1 LILRISFYYQFSNK
15 IIHRKSSEVF
25 GTPLCNFDNGIFI
38 FYRLLTILGLVAMS
52 LEIVVKIFLKFSS
65 KFSTSRK
72 TLFDAKYFRYFCP
85 SILCYIITTIPM
97 IQMLMVHQY
106 YANSVQ
112 LNCTSNQTG
121 SVFVK
126 SMKFMHHIF
135 LKTPESFRGIFNAVR
150 KDARKYSIWRKRSDM
165 GFSISSAVPIHS
177 SCRSCCNAKEWIILS
192 IWKKNFTS
200 LENIWTICH
209 MTWTVSHGSYAGNEF
224 LKWAFQD
231 KKKDLQRIEV
241 VMRRPSLLSDASV
254 QLLILLNSSVRRS
267 VMFLTSCAMEICFK
281 KFQLIKSF

>member
-1 LILRISFYYQFSNK
+1 MILRISFYNWFNHQLSNK

-106 YANSVQ
+106 YSNSVQ

-126 SMKFMHHIF
+126 N
-135 LKTPESFRGIFNAVR
+135 LKL
-150 KDARKYSIWRKRSDM
+150 
-165 GFSISSAVPIHS
+165 IH
-177 SCRSCCNAKEWIILS
+177 CINYTLHRYCIN
-192 IWKKNFTS
+192 
-200 LENIWTICH
+200 
-209 MTWTVSHGSYAGNEF
+209 YA
-224 LKWAFQD
+224 
-231 KKKDLQRIEV
+231 
-241 VMRRPSLLSDASV
+241 
-254 QLLILLNSSVRRS
+254 
-267 VMFLTSCAMEICFK
+267 
-281 KFQLIKSF
+281 

>member
-1 LILRISFYYQFSNK
+1 
-15 IIHRKSSEVF
+15 
-25 GTPLCNFDNGIFI
+25 
-38 FYRLLTILGLVAMS
+38 MS

-121 SVFVK
+121 SVFIK
-126 SMKFMHHIF
+126 NLKFMLHKLCIIF

-150 KDARKYSIWRKRSDM
+150 KDARKYSISRKRSDM
-165 GFSISSAVPIHS
+165 GFSISSAVLIHS
-177 SCRSCCNAKEWIILS
+177 SCRPCCNAKEWIMLS
-192 IWKKNFTS
+192 I
-200 LENIWTICH
+200 
-209 MTWTVSHGSYAGNEF
+209 
-224 LKWAFQD
+224 
-231 KKKDLQRIEV
+231 
-241 VMRRPSLLSDASV
+241 
-254 QLLILLNSSVRRS
+254 
-267 VMFLTSCAMEICFK
+267 
-281 KFQLIKSF
+281 